1 MTPDT
6 FHALALQLAAVRAKP
21 VMDTLQFQVAARTF
35 ATLGWPAV
43 GWAVI
48 KLSLADQER
57 VLNWGAAFA
66 PEPGRRG
73 KQGVTLVRLETVRE
87 DHLVESLAAAWRLVQ
102 GAGRVA
108 DRTAA

>member
-1 MTPDT
+1 MTPDA

-35 ATLGWPAV
+35 ATLGWPAA

-48 KLSLADQER
+48 KLSVADQQR
-57 VLNWGAAFA
+57 VLRWGAAFA

-73 KQGVTLVRLETVRE
+73 KRGVTLVRLEAVRE
-87 DHLVESLAAAWRLVQ
+87 DQLSESLTAAWRLAQ
-102 GAGRVA
+102 GAGGAEGR
-108 DRTAA
+108 AAA